1 MADAVEPNPLA
12 YASFNEFFT
21 RALRPD
27 ARPIDRDAG
36 ALVSPVDGTVSQL
49 GPLDGS
55 RLLQAKGVYYT
66 VGDLLDGREEYAAQF
81 AGGAFATLY
90 LAPYNYHRI
99 HMPLA
104 GTLRA
109 AWYVPGDL
117 FSVNATTA
125 ASVAGLFARNERVVC
140 IFENGPLTLRHDPG
154 RRSVRRQHGNGVA
167 WRDHAA
173 ASAARRRSASRPEA
187 RAARA
192 GARAGDGPVQHGLHR
207 HPAVAARNRAA
218 GCLLRSRVDGARRA
232 GDRAHLHERHRT
244 WRPTATRAALERR
257 ARMLEQARSFFAER
271 SVLEVDTPIVVNA
284 PVTDVHI
291 HSAEVRFPGVARR
304 YFLHTSPEYAM
315 KRLLAAGSGDIFQI
329 CHVVRGLERGR
340 LHNAEFTLIEWYR
353 AGLYA
358 RGADGRSRGA
368 GRRAAGQ
375 PATRSSASPT
385 ARPSCASC
393 RSIRS
398 RRASSS

>member
-1 MADAVEPNPLA
+1 MNPKLFVGMQYLLPQHALTSVVYSLTRARMTPFKNTLISRFVAHFKPEMADAAEPNPLA
-12 YASFNEFFT
+12 YSSFNEFFT

-66 VGDLLDGREEYAAQF
+66 VGDLLDGREEYAAKF

-140 IFENGPLTLRHDPG
+140 IFENGPLTFAMILVGALFVGSMETVWHGEITP
-154 RRSVRRQHGNGVA
+154 RRPRR
-167 WRDHAA
+167 
-173 ASAARRRSASRPEA
+173 
-187 RAARA
+187 
-192 GARAGDGPVQHGLHR
+192 GADLH
-207 HPAVAARNRAA
+207 PDAKLAP
-218 GCLLRSRVDGARRA
+218 L
-232 GDRAHLHERHRT
+232 
-244 WRPTATRAALERR
+244 ALERGQE
-257 ARMLEQARSFFAER
+257 MG
-271 SVLEVDTPIVVNA
+271 
-284 PVTDVHI
+284 
-291 HSAEVRFPGVARR
+291 RFNMGSTVILLMPRGT
-304 YFLHTSPEYAM
+304 TSWLPAF
-315 KRLLAAGSGDIFQI
+315 AAGST
-329 CHVVRGLERGR
+329 VRVGQ
-340 LHNAEFTLIEWYR
+340 AI
-353 AGLYA
+353 A
-358 RGADGRSRGA
+358 RIS
-368 GRRAAGQ
+368 
-375 PATRSSASPT
+375 
-385 ARPSCASC
+385 
-393 RSIRS
+393 
-398 RRASSS
+398 